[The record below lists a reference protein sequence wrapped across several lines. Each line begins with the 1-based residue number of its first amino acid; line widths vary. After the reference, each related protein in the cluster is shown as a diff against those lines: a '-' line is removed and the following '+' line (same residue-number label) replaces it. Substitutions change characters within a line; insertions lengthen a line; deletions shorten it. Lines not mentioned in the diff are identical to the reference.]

1 MLPHQCPVNFGKHQ
15 PSFLLSF
22 PSVVTGFGLFGGR
35 DVGSGS
41 SVFPEGGGSCSSFLE
56 FPGGSSRAELSSPS
70 LPRFQP
76 GLSFREM
83 SPLRGF
89 LGVRGGVTAR
99 GDGGDSLGWDKGMVF
114 S

>member
-1 MLPHQCPVNFGKHQ
+1 M
-15 PSFLLSF
+15 
-22 PSVVTGFGLFGGR
+22 
-35 DVGSGS
+35 GSGS
-41 SVFPEGGGSCSSFLE
+41 SIFPEGGGSCSSFLE

-70 LPRFQP
+70 FPRFQP